1 VLVERDEVVSAARAL
16 EPLPTKV
23 ARVAAILARPD
34 WSMDELER
42 AIALDPG
49 FAPRILRMAN
59 SALASRGHPI
69 TSVREA
75 VMRIGSGPILSI
87 AMGLGVRRRLDAP
100 LPQFGLAKG
109 ALWIHS
115 VAAALTVELLAA
127 PLQREPPV
135 EAFTAALLHDVG
147 KLVMARF
154 LDPESRAKLRK
165 AELEGRAAARAAE
178 IELLGADHGELGALV
193 AEHWLLPAS
202 LANGIRHH
210 HFPAESKEP
219 VAHAVHVSEE
229 IARIVDARRIGR
241 PLPADGGRIA
251 EVARESLK
259 LDDKTIA
266 ELVDLVDARLNEVLQ
281 RYA

>member
-1 VLVERDEVVSAARAL
+1 MLVERDEVVSAAREL

-49 FAPRILRMAN
+49 LAPRILRMAN

-109 ALWIHS
+109 ALWVHS
-115 VAAALTVELLAA
+115 VAAALTVELLAS

-135 EAFTAALLHDVG
+135 EAFTGALLHDVG

-154 LDPESRAKLRK
+154 LDAGARAQLRK
-165 AELEGRAAARAAE
+165 AELEGSAAARGAE
-178 IELLGADHGELGALV
+178 IELFGVDHGELGALI

-202 LANGIRHH
+202 LADGIRHH

-219 VAHAVHVSEE
+219 VAHAVHVGEE

-251 EVARESLK
+251 EVARDSLK
-259 LDDKTIA
+259 LDEKAIR
-266 ELVDLVDARLNEVLQ
+266 ELVELVDARLNEVLQ